1 MDKQHLVKK
10 EKNSKYPGIVLDKHK
25 PSKNFSSTESSTSCS
40 STSSESTSECTTGGC
55 VGNTIYVD
63 SICGDD
69 QTGRPFSSNY
79 PYLTIKA
86 AIAAASK
93 PAKKAVI
100 EILVRPG
107 TYLEGRIFLINNISL
122 QGSGQL
128 VTQVIGSF
136 DTSLV
141 TDQATVLE
149 LTISSNE
156 NPAIFGYGSG
166 SISFRR
172 MQFLS
177 TYVSGVYGQSGALIV
192 NGTHTF
198 TDANGN
204 LDNTGGTDVAIYRHL
219 GGYLDVQRNNHT
231 ITSAALPQII
241 VPPNVMEFVP
251 EEGGVEYVLTG
262 TNQVVKLPYKI
273 YNFRPRVLGPKIL
286 TPFLITQQ
294 SGGPSRIEGE
304 HINQVITSGQTFG
317 VSVFLTAYVLK
328 LVSGNTLSLEN
339 SNIYKIGDDSN
350 SITIASGES
359 LTLPKSTT
367 NVPLTVNITGG
378 SGTLTLLSPEN
389 IGPGYIINTPP
400 ESNYNIVRPIKD
412 IIVKIIPFPV

>member
-25 PSKNFSSTESSTSCS
+25 PSKNCSSTESSTSCS
-40 STSSESTSECTTGGC
+40 STSSDSTSECTTGGC

-86 AIAAASK
+86 AIAAAFSK

-100 EILVRPG
+100 EILIRPG

-192 NGTHTF
+192 NG
-198 TDANGN
+198 N
-204 LDNTGGTDVAIYRHL
+204 
-219 GGYLDVQRNNHT
+219 
-231 ITSAALPQII
+231 S
-241 VPPNVMEFVP
+241 
-251 EEGGVEYVLTG
+251 
-262 TNQVVKLPYKI
+262 
-273 YNFRPRVLGPKIL
+273 
-286 TPFLITQQ
+286 
-294 SGGPSRIEGE
+294 
-304 HINQVITSGQTFG
+304 
-317 VSVFLTAYVLK
+317 
-328 LVSGNTLSLEN
+328 TLSPMLME
-339 SNIYKIGDDSN
+339 
-350 SITIASGES
+350 T
-359 LTLPKSTT
+359 
-367 NVPLTVNITGG
+367 
-378 SGTLTLLSPEN
+378 
-389 IGPGYIINTPP
+389 
-400 ESNYNIVRPIKD
+400 
-412 IIVKIIPFPV
+412 